1 MTVSDTLDRIFFRI
15 LCVQPQPADA
25 AETAPAQERAVGLA
39 LLISGTRCILQYVVL
54 PVVLPL
60 IGLAG
65 GLSFVIVVLLDV
77 IALGLLIS
85 GLRYFWRSRHPRRF
99 DILPL
104 AGLIFIIILGSLTYD
119 IWHVLR

>member
-15 LCVQPQPADA
+15 LCVQPQSADA

-54 PVVLPL
+54 PVLLPL

-65 GLSFVIVVLLDV
+65 SFSLGIVIVLDL
-77 IALGLLIS
+77 IALGLLVS
-85 GLRYFWRSRHPRRF
+85 SLRYFWRSRHPRRF

-104 AGLIFIIILGSLTYD
+104 AGLILLIILGSLAYD